1 MNNKINLNNLIINK
15 NIEGKNIALFFEV
28 LSRVKKLGHFDTI
41 FSFSKLKEI
50 DDSGNYPYTYKDF
63 WAHSKDAAAK
73 DFLAIYYIDESED
86 NLSLI
91 SLFKGIVL
99 DYKKE
104 CMTFFVNEKASA
116 IIDELTASF
125 KKGDVLAFNYFINIR
140 SLYAKQLFRLLNKQK
155 ESKNLTIEINEFR
168 RVLNIPEKYQMSNI
182 DQRVLTPSIL
192 ELKKYFIG
200 LTVKKIY
207 MKQANKIELLE
218 FTFDKLNTNNLY

>member
-28 LSRVKKLGHFDTI
+28 LSRVKKSGHFDTI

-50 DDSGNYPYTYKDF
+50 DDSGNYQYKYKEF

-125 KKGDVLAFNYFINIR
+125 KKEDVLAFNYFINIR

-155 ESKNLTIEINEFR
+155 ESKKLTIEINEFR